1 MGNQINDAIE
11 NLTTTVE
18 KVHQD
23 IARKP
28 LDVVELIAPNLPIT
42 KTVGEVQ
49 ARIIGSF
56 YDAIRGVNKA
66 LARIV
71 GEARPT
77 VEKPVRPEAEAERKR
92 GAPGA

>member
-11 NLTTTVE
+11 KLTTTVE

-28 LDVVELIAPNLPIT
+28 LDVVEVIAPNLPIT

-49 ARIIGSF
+49 AKIIGSV

-66 LARIV
+66 IAGLV
-71 GEARPT
+71 GEALPT
-77 VEKPVRPEAEAERKR
+77 VEKPARPEAEARSK
-92 GAPGA
+92 